1 MKTNQ
6 SNMTI
11 NQVFDELFE
20 FPENITQ
27 EQRKEIK
34 NLFVTYLVKS
44 NRDISTPEKLKYELN
59 VLAREKAAYIKQAA
73 GISVNLSF
81 DEFKEILNNLLSS
94 NDFSGLDE
102 DFKPINDIFKNRVKD
117 SAISAFDVKRPQ
129 IYADD
134 SEPVKKQSRFKLYI
148 SEKIEKFKDIPPKE
162 FRRHLIR
169 IGAGVSLVCVMVSSI
184 AGVKYGIDFE
194 RQNQQNNVC
203 VEYRVQDGEGNIDLD
218 EIFYEYGYTEY
229 AVSGASRNLSPNK
242 GNPFLGDVIVG
253 RTTKEIAD
261 KLVAEGKARII
272 SIEEATELLGK
283 NHTLIGEF
291 KRAAEENSNIV
302 FYVPVNGKTLG

>member
-162 FRRHLIR
+162 FRRRLTR
-169 IGAGVSLVCVMVSSI
+169 IGVGVSLVCVMVSAI

-203 VEYRVQDGEGNIDLD
+203 VEYRVQDGDTNKGLEKK
-218 EIFYEYGYTEY
+218 FYEYGYTEY

-242 GNPFLGDVIVG
+242 ENPFLGDVIVG